1 MCRLLEASFSVG
13 IQAPGGKELRKG
25 YGGWILMEHGY
36 CCVLVQENS
45 LLVQEKKE
53 WMRELAEKENHRL
66 LGSPELKEMNLFLQF

>member
-36 CCVLVQENS
+36 CCVLVK
-45 LLVQEKKE
+45 EKKE